1 MIILLYLI
9 VIFGW
14 AILILIIKCRKAR
27 EKRIALA
34 QQEEAQAQAA
44 VHVIQIGNNFYDV
57 IPITNSATGVTRCP
71 HHQHSHCRR
80 FRHSSSNNSLN
91 HNSHSNPTFI
101 LDEGVYPTSAQL
113 EPPPSYDEVIRLPNQ
128 FPKLNSNTVSPVIEN
143 PPPTIEEIEASAHS
157 ITNITPSMPAVISA
171 TSHSQQHQQQ
181 RTIHNN
187 EINSISS
194 SVT

>member
-101 LDEGVYPTSAQL
+101 LDEGVYPTSGK
-113 EPPPSYDEVIRLPNQ
+113 SIHYIYVIYA
-128 FPKLNSNTVSPVIEN
+128 FIKYY
-143 PPPTIEEIEASAHS
+143 
-157 ITNITPSMPAVISA
+157 
-171 TSHSQQHQQQ
+171 
-181 RTIHNN
+181 
-187 EINSISS
+187 
-194 SVT
+194 VTL

>member
-27 EKRIALA
+27 EKRIAMA

-57 IPITNSATGVTRCP
+57 IPITNSGTGVARCP

-80 FRHSSSNNSLN
+80 FRHSSSNSSLN

-101 LDEGVYPTSAQL
+101 LDEGIFPTSG
-113 EPPPSYDEVIRLPNQ
+113 
-128 FPKLNSNTVSPVIEN
+128 KLIVY
-143 PPPTIEEIEASAHS
+143 
-157 ITNITPSMPAVISA
+157 
-171 TSHSQQHQQQ
+171 
-181 RTIHNN
+181 IH
-187 EINSISS
+187 
-194 SVT
+194 V